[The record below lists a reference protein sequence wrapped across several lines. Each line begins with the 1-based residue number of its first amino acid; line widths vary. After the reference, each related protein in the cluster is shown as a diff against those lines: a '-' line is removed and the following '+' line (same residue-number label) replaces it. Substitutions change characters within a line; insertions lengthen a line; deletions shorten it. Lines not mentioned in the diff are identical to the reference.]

1 LPGIQET
8 VAATRARAAAYNLSH
23 LITVGAVAG
32 LVGGFT
38 FILANMIYAVAT
50 GLPAIAPF
58 AAIGTVF
65 FFDDMP
71 QMTPEYIITGLV
83 THFGN
88 SILFGII
95 FSLLV
100 PLFSNIKA
108 LVVGG
113 LAYGLLLY
121 VVNFL
126 VLGSL
131 IFKFF
136 SPFVAGGPNQ
146 VYELIIH
153 PLTYGLVLT
162 PFFMGLVRRLGSA
175 PAAHAVAEEGGTLAA
190 ATGHRRAPAGR
201 APSPRSTSHP

>member
-1 LPGIQET
+1 MSGTNPT
-8 VAATRARAAAYNLSH
+8 VAATKARASAYDLSH

-32 LVGGFT
+32 LVAGFT

-65 FFDDMP
+65 FFDDQP
-71 QMTPEYIITGLV
+71 QMTPPYIITGLV
-83 THFGN
+83 THFAN

-100 PLFSNIKA
+100 PMFSNIKA

-136 SPFVAGGPNQ
+136 SPFEPGGPNQ
-146 VYELIIH
+146 LYELIIH

-162 PFFMGLVRRLGSA
+162 PFFMGLVYRLGSA
-175 PAAHAVAEEGGTLAA
+175 PVAHAVARGSAMPGD
-190 ATGHRRAPAGR
+190 ATGSARAPAGR
-201 APSPRSTSHP
+201 A